1 VKTALTRKKVL
12 MTAGNSSRKWV
23 GIPLVSMDG
32 SAFLQTA
39 VSRLKEVEEKEEE
52 EASIEARAALER
64 AKTMKVQSRGH

>member
-1 VKTALTRKKVL
+1 
-12 MTAGNSSRKWV
+12 
-23 GIPLVSMDG
+23 MDG